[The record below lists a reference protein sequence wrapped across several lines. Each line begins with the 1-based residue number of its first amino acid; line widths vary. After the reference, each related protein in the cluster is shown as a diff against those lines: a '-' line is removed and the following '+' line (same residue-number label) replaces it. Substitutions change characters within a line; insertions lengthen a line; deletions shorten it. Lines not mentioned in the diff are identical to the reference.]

1 MRFRTLN
8 RRHVLAGG
16 AALACLVKLARP
28 AHATP
33 EAMAAAIKEATGAAA
48 VRDGRVKI
56 DIPPIAENGNAVP
69 LTGTVESPMTAG
81 NHVKSIFVFS
91 ERNPAPDVVRFHLGP
106 RAGKPVV
113 STRIRLASTQ
123 TIVAI
128 AALSDGTFWR
138 DQAKIL
144 VTLGACVEGE

>member
-1 MRFRTLN
+1 MFN
-8 RRHVLAGG
+8 RRDVLAGG
-16 AALACLVKLARP
+16 AALACLVKLVRP

-33 EAMAAAIKEATGAAA
+33 DEMAAAIRQATGGGAL
-48 VRDGRVKI
+48 RDGRVKI
-56 DIPPIAENGNAVP
+56 DIPPLAESGNAVP
-69 LTGTVESPMTAG
+69 LTVSVESPMTAE
-81 NHVKSIFVFS
+81 NHVKTVFVFS
-91 ERNPAPDVVRFHLGP
+91 ERNPNADVVRFHLGP
-106 RAGKPVV
+106 RSGKAVV

-138 DQAKIL
+138 DQAKVL